1 MRITEAAQRLGTS
14 PRMLRYRETLG
25 LLPVLGAGA
34 SEAGREGR
42 APERAAGGGA
52 RRGPGHRQFRDQDVA
67 AVALALDLER
77 RLDISPAA
85 LAFGLRVLAEPGVR
99 AQVAELG
106 RRIGRIPPPPGS
118 ALDFEKER
126 ALRLLSMGQR
136 PAAQRRPAG
145 RDRRLRPAHPP
156 ARRPAAHPP
165 PHPPAHPV
173 PAAPNPAR
181 PTPRNP
187 PNGDPAHHAEPHQPH
202 RSQTPHAA
210 TACRLHTGKTPPT
223 GRTRDVTEMSALA
236 MINWS

>member
-25 LLPVLGAGA
+25 LLPALGGMGA
-34 SEAGREGR
+34 NEAGREGR
-42 APERAAGGGA
+42 PAGRPGGGHAAGPGDGRTAGPGKGRPAGRGA

-136 PAAQRRPAG
+136 PGRAA
-145 RDRRLRPAHPP
+145 PP
-156 ARRPAAHPP
+156 PVPHPAAHPLARRP
-165 PHPPAHPV
+165 PGP
-173 PAAPNPAR
+173 
-181 PTPRNP
+181 PTPSPRP
-187 PNGDPAHHAEPHQPH
+187 
-202 RSQTPHAA
+202 
-210 TACRLHTGKTPPT
+210 
-223 GRTRDVTEMSALA
+223 
-236 MINWS
+236 

>member
-14 PRMLRYRETLG
+14 PRMLRYRESLG
-25 LLPVLGAGA
+25 LLPTLGAAGA
-34 SEAGREGR
+34 SEAGWETPATARTAG
-42 APERAAGGGA
+42 RAAGGRAGRPAQDAAGRPAGRGAGGSA
-52 RRGPGHRQFRDQDVA
+52 RRGPGHRQFRDQDVD

-136 PAAQRRPAG
+136 PGQAAPPPVPRS
-145 RDRRLRPAHPP
+145 P
-156 ARRPAAHPP
+156 ARRPPGP
-165 PHPPAHPV
+165 
-173 PAAPNPAR
+173 
-181 PTPRNP
+181 PTPSPRP
-187 PNGDPAHHAEPHQPH
+187 
-202 RSQTPHAA
+202 
-210 TACRLHTGKTPPT
+210 
-223 GRTRDVTEMSALA
+223 
-236 MINWS
+236 

>member
-25 LLPVLGAGA
+25 LLPVVGH
-34 SEAGREGR
+34 S
-42 APERAAGGGA
+42 
-52 RRGPGHRQFRDQDVA
+52 PGHRQFRDQDVA

-136 PAAQRRPAG
+136 PDPATPPPVS
-145 RDRRLRPAHPP
+145 RSPAHLP
-156 ARRPAAHPP
+156 ARRPSGL
-165 PHPPAHPV
+165 
-173 PAAPNPAR
+173 
-181 PTPRNP
+181 PTPSPRP
-187 PNGDPAHHAEPHQPH
+187 
-202 RSQTPHAA
+202 
-210 TACRLHTGKTPPT
+210 
-223 GRTRDVTEMSALA
+223 
-236 MINWS
+236 

>member
-25 LLPVLGAGA
+25 LLPTLGGSGA
-34 SEAGREGR
+34 SEAGWETPAAARTAGGGAGR
-42 APERAAGGGA
+42 AAQDTAGRAAERRAGRGTGRGA

-136 PAAQRRPAG
+136 PVRPVPPGRAG
-145 RDRRLRPAHPP
+145 PPAVPGAPAPPP
-156 ARRPAAHPP
+156 ARRPAGP
-165 PHPPAHPV
+165 
-173 PAAPNPAR
+173 
-181 PTPRNP
+181 PTPSPRP
-187 PNGDPAHHAEPHQPH
+187 
-202 RSQTPHAA
+202 
-210 TACRLHTGKTPPT
+210 
-223 GRTRDVTEMSALA
+223 
-236 MINWS
+236 

>member
-25 LLPVLGAGA
+25 LLPTLGGSGA
-34 SEAGREGR
+34 SEAGWETPAAARTAGGGAGR
-42 APERAAGGGA
+42 AAQDTAGRAAERRAGRGA

-136 PAAQRRPAG
+136 PVRPVPPGRAG
-145 RDRRLRPAHPP
+145 PPAVPGAPAPPP
-156 ARRPAAHPP
+156 ARRPAGP
-165 PHPPAHPV
+165 
-173 PAAPNPAR
+173 
-181 PTPRNP
+181 PTPSPRP
-187 PNGDPAHHAEPHQPH
+187 
-202 RSQTPHAA
+202 
-210 TACRLHTGKTPPT
+210 
-223 GRTRDVTEMSALA
+223 
-236 MINWS
+236 

>member
-25 LLPVLGAGA
+25 LLPALGGVGLG
-34 SEAGREGR
+34 EAGRERHGAGDEAGR
-42 APERAAGGGA
+42 ERHAAGHAAGRGA

-126 ALRLLSMGQR
+126 ALRLLSLGQR
-136 PAAQRRPAG
+136 PDRAAPPPVPRSPAHLPGRRPPG
-145 RDRRLRPAHPP
+145 P
-156 ARRPAAHPP
+156 
-165 PHPPAHPV
+165 
-173 PAAPNPAR
+173 
-181 PTPRNP
+181 PTPSP
-187 PNGDPAHHAEPHQPH
+187 
-202 RSQTPHAA
+202 RS
-210 TACRLHTGKTPPT
+210 
-223 GRTRDVTEMSALA
+223 
-236 MINWS
+236 

>member
-25 LLPVLGAGA
+25 LLPALAGVGP
-34 SEAGREGR
+34 SEAGRER
-42 APERAAGGGA
+42 HAAGQAAGQDRHGAGYAAGRGA

-106 RRIGRIPPPPGS
+106 RRIGRIAPPPGS

-136 PAAQRRPAG
+136 PDPAAPPHVPRS
-145 RDRRLRPAHPP
+145 PAHLP
-156 ARRPAAHPP
+156 ARRPSGP
-165 PHPPAHPV
+165 
-173 PAAPNPAR
+173 
-181 PTPRNP
+181 PTPSPRP
-187 PNGDPAHHAEPHQPH
+187 
-202 RSQTPHAA
+202 
-210 TACRLHTGKTPPT
+210 
-223 GRTRDVTEMSALA
+223 
-236 MINWS
+236 